1 MVVQVHG
8 IGGIRDVSN
17 NSQKGDMG
25 SRTKTRARK
34 KVDSNDS
41 EHENQPIMGA
51 VDHHVCIHPIHVYRC
66 TFIIEGSI
74 TSVLTP
80 LRY

>member
-51 VDHHVCIHPIHVYRC
+51 VDHHVRIHRF
-66 TFIIEGSI
+66 TFTGAHSL
-74 TSVLTP
+74 SRDRSP
-80 LRY
+80 QY